1 MDKNNFKAIFL
12 PFYSKYLS
20 DIEPEIRSIAC
31 LQLKTVCEAID
42 VDDIVSKIF
51 PNIKNIT
58 EDSCLYVRS
67 TLLIMKMLLQ
77 KLS

>member
-1 MDKNNFKAIFL
+1 MDKSNFKSIFL

-31 LQLKTVCEAID
+31 LQLKPVCEAVD
-42 VDDIVSKIF
+42 ADDIVAKIF

-58 EDSCLYVRS
+58 
-67 TLLIMKMLLQ
+67 
-77 KLS
+77 